1 MFKMLKPGELDP
13 LINQV
18 NRVKKKKRLDVVVFG
33 YWARIN
39 MGKVFATVGM
49 YLFFSTLTAC
59 AFLFYSPFCSVL
71 KPPFLPCVFVYMGW
85 VFGNTTESPIVF

>member
-18 NRVKKKKRLDVVVFG
+18 NGVKKKKKKRLDVVVFG

-49 YLFFSTLTAC
+49 YLFFFQL
-59 AFLFYSPFCSVL
+59 
-71 KPPFLPCVFVYMGW
+71 
-85 VFGNTTESPIVF
+85 